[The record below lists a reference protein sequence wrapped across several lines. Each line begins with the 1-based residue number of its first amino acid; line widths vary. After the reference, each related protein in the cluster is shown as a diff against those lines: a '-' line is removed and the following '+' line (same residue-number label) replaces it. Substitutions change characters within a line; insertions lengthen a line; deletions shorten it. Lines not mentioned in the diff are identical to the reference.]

1 MTEIIEA
8 STQAIRGQLAGRPEL
23 VLHVTAEPN
32 LPVIICD
39 RDRLMQVM
47 MNLLDN
53 AVKFTPKGSISVQA
67 SSTHDKAIDVRI
79 SDTGPGIPEDEK
91 EKVFEKFHQLRQ
103 GVYKNKRSKGTGL
116 GLAICK
122 QIIEHYGGK
131 IWVES
136 ALGQGSTF
144 IFRIPR

>member
-1 MTEIIEA
+1 
-8 STQAIRGQLAGRPEL
+8 
-23 VLHVTAEPN
+23 
-32 LPVIICD
+32 
-39 RDRLMQVM
+39 MQVM

-79 SDTGPGIPEDEK
+79 SDTGPGIPEEEK
-91 EKVFEKFHQLRQ
+91 EKVFSKFHQLRQ
-103 GVYKNKRSKGTGL
+103 DVSRNKRLKGTGL

-122 QIIEHYGGK
+122 QIIEHYKGK

-136 ALGQGSTF
+136 AVGQGSTF
-144 IFRIPR
+144 IFRIPH